1 MANSKTLAAL
11 SQPRNHAQTQP
22 YAPLTGAERQEKQR
36 AAAETKAEM
45 DAACAEVHTY
55 LRNKALELAERFQ
68 KKERYFL
75 DIFYQAGARMVNAQE
90 KTNPYNAFKS
100 EKAAQLQGRTLK
112 APELHTEFH
121 HEYEAMTAEEKAAM
135 VKRYDEEHKDEVQ
148 KMRRDTPMARIRD
161 FSNTVKNIEQL
172 MHGLSYRVGVEGFYC
187 LVQNSTDFHMSPQW
201 YFTSPELAR
210 YLPIAVGRKWD
221 TATVGLKLEAFA
233 IAGCDTMGMLRNTPQ
248 KVLYLKAEIREF
260 ILAGLAQTVGR
271 SLDME
276 YVHYEECIVLR
287 YGVMLIGWTADK
299 FANPSELSSSLIV
312 LTTLRDALKNGECK
326 WVKLSREE
334 RRERQAKWNA
344 GVADGTI
351 TPKSRKQRSDAAQ
364 PRKRKHADMDAT
376 DDDSD
381 HDKPMDAGSESVSLD
396 KSTADSNTQNAPIIT
411 SPPASPAPP
420 AKRRRT
426 AAYKAPKNARQ
437 GNKENQIAK
446 SARKA
451 GKVLKDFQARNLRR
465 RATTRPIITSD
476 DEDDG
481 AAVSVSMASGTSPD
495 LLVPTTTTASS
506 MSACVDPSLL
516 NIDPALI
523 MISYPAVST

>member
-11 SQPRNHAQTQP
+11 SQPCNHAQTQP
-22 YAPLTGAERQEKQR
+22 YAPTGAERQEKQH

-75 DIFYQAGARMVNAQE
+75 NIFYQAGARMVNVQE

-135 VKRYDEEHKDEVQ
+135 VKCYDEEHKDEVQ
-148 KMRRDTPMARIRD
+148 KMRRDTDGPYSGLLQHCQEHRAAREWLLFHSD
-161 FSNTVKNIEQL
+161 LSNMLQ
-172 MHGLSYRVGVEGFYC
+172 MHGLSYRVGVEGFYS
-187 LVQNSTDFHMSPQW
+187 LVRNSMDFHMSPQW

-221 TATVGLKLEAFA
+221 TATVGPKLEAFA
-233 IAGCDTMGMLRNTPQ
+233 ITGCDTMGMLRNTPQ
-248 KVLYLKAEIREF
+248 KVLYLKAEIQEF
-260 ILAGLAQTVGR
+260 ILAGLAQTVGW

-276 YVHYEECIVLR
+276 YVHYEECIILR
-287 YGVMLIGWTADK
+287 YGMMLIGWTTNK
-299 FANPSELSSSLIV
+299 FANPSELSSSLTV
-312 LTTLRDALKNGECK
+312 LTTLCDALKNGECK

-334 RRERQAKWNA
+334 QCECQAKWNA

-351 TPKSRKQRSDAAQ
+351 TPKSRKQRSDTAQ
-364 PRKRKHADMDAT
+364 SRKRKHADMDAT

-381 HDKPMDAGSESVSLD
+381 HDEPMDAGSESVSLD
-396 KSTADSNTQNAPIIT
+396 KSTADSNAQNAPIIM
-411 SPPASPAPP
+411 SPPASPVPP
-420 AKRRRT
+420 AKRCRT

-446 SARKA
+446 SAGKA
-451 GKVLKDFQARNLRR
+451 GATSITGPKRAMGGGRDDEHNGSQEGNGGRARR
-465 RATTRPIITSD
+465 RDNSEGVEGFPGSKSAPPCHD
-476 DEDDG
+476 
-481 AAVSVSMASGTSPD
+481 
-495 LLVPTTTTASS
+495 SS
-506 MSACVDPSLL
+506 HHHV
-516 NIDPALI
+516 
-523 MISYPAVST
+523 